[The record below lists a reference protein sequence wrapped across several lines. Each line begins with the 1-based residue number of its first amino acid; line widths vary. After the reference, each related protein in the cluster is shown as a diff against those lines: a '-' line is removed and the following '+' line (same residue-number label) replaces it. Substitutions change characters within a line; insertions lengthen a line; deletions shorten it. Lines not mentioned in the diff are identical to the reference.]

1 MAKQTVKT
9 KAVKAPAKNAAPLV
23 KPVQTKAQ
31 TKRVVAAFEGKN
43 MRKIVHEINND
54 FPLIRTGDLNNT
66 LLRML
71 RGDVFNEELLVA
83 VEALDIT
90 EEVIE

>member
-1 MAKQTVKT
+1 MAKQTKT
-9 KAVKAPAKNAAPLV
+9 KEAVVPA

-43 MRKIVHEINND
+43 IRKIVHEINND
-54 FPLIRTGDLNNT
+54 FPGVRTGDLNNM

-71 RGDVFNEELLVA
+71 RGDLFDEKMLSA

-90 EEVIE
+90 EDVIE

>member
-1 MAKQTVKT
+1 MAKQTKT
-9 KAVKAPAKNAAPLV
+9 KEAVVPAKS
-23 KPVQTKAQ
+23 VQTKAQ

-43 MRKIVHEINND
+43 IRKIVHEINND
-54 FPLIRTGDLNNT
+54 FPGMRTGDLNNM

-71 RGDVFNEELLVA
+71 RGDVFDEKMLSA

-90 EEVIE
+90 EEIIE

>member
-1 MAKQTVKT
+1 MAKKSAKI
-9 KAVKAPAKNAAPLV
+9 KAVEPTE

-43 MRKIVHEINND
+43 IRKIVHEINND
-54 FPLIRTGDLNNT
+54 FPGVRTGDLNNM

-71 RGDVFNEELLVA
+71 RGDIFDEKMLSA